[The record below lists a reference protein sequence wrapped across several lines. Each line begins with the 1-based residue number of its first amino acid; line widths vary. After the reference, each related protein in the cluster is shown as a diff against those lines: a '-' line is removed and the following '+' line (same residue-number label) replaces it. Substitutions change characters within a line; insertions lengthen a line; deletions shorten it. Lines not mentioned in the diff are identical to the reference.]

1 MDLENINMDSQKK
14 NILDEIKKSGAGF
27 NEPKGYFEDMEDRF
41 VVELSL
47 DKAKKVQSK
56 SAELMTRKLK
66 PNNLDV
72 IGKAHGF
79 TTPAGYFEEDT
90 KHHIIPKTKKIISLN
105 SRGLS
110 KWLSLSIAA
119 SLLLLFGLGFYLSS
133 NTNVKMAELNSDEIE
148 NWIDTDLV
156 SFNSLEIAELFEDV
170 ELESDLYSDEEV
182 VAYLDNLDIEN
193 IILDN

>member
-1 MDLENINMDSQKK
+1 MDLDNNNMGSQKK
-14 NILDEIKKSGAGF
+14 NILDKIKKSGAGF
-27 NEPKGYFEDMEDRF
+27 TEPKGYFEDMEDRF
-41 VVELSL
+41 VVKLSL
-47 DKAKKVQSK
+47 EKAKNVQSI
-56 SAELMTRKLK
+56 SAELMNRQLK
-66 PNNLDV
+66 PNNLDG

-90 KHHIIPKTKKIISLN
+90 KHHITPQTKKIISLN

-110 KWLSLSIAA
+110 KWLNLSIAA
-119 SLLLLFGLGFYLSS
+119 SLLLFFGLGLYLSS
-133 NTNVKMAELNSDEIE
+133 NTNVKMAELNTDEIE
-148 NWIDTDLV
+148 NWIDADLV

>member
-27 NEPKGYFEDMEDRF
+27 SEPKGYFEDMEDRL
-41 VVELSL
+41 VVNLSL

-56 SAELMTRKLK
+56 SAELIMHKLK
-66 PNNLDV
+66 PNKLDV
-72 IGKAHGF
+72 IGKSHGF
-79 TTPAGYFEEDT
+79 TTPAGYLDEDV
-90 KHHIIPKTKKIISLN
+90 KQLIIPRTKKINSLN
-105 SRGLS
+105 YLGLS
-110 KWLSLSIAA
+110 KWLNLSIAA
-119 SLLLLFGLGFYLSS
+119 SILLFIGLGFYLSR
-133 NTNVKMAELNSDEIE
+133 NTNIKMAELNTDEIE

-156 SFNSLEIAELFEDV
+156 SFNSFEIAELFEDV

-182 VAYLDNLDIEN
+182 EAYLDNIDIEN